1 MATFA
6 SHSAWSDAC
15 SQGGDGQCDGIIP
28 DEEKLPHGIT
38 DECMCLCHSLWPG
51 SLFESAVTVE
61 DMRLAHVAFHKE
73 FPSTQENAPWQRH

>member
-15 SQGGDGQCDGIIP
+15 SQGGNGQCDGIIP
-28 DEEKLPHGIT
+28 DTEELPHGIT
-38 DECMCLCHSLWPG
+38 DECMCECHHEWDGVFRDAS
-51 SLFESAVTVE
+51 TVE
-61 DMRLAHVAFHKE
+61 EMRLAHVAYHKE